1 MKVPSFF
8 AALILIGATLTPLSR
23 GQEPSYSLKAP
34 LPACDGIY
42 AVVHLVEI
50 NPASNVDQ
58 YMQAMALHKAWF
70 QKHGYKD
77 QIFAARVLER
87 DPQTGAARFSSHTM
101 LTYHF
106 IEPGSKPP
114 VHDAEWDAYVKEYM
128 NTSSIK
134 ESYVS
139 CIPTEHIP
147 ISMK

>member
-8 AALILIGATLTPLSR
+8 AALILIAATLAPLSR

-42 AVVHLVEI
+42 AIVRLAEI
-50 NPASNVDQ
+50 SPASNIDQ
-58 YMQAMALHKAWF
+58 YMQALALHKAWY

-87 DPQTGAARFSSHTM
+87 DPQTGTAHFSNHTV

-106 IEPGSKPP
+106 IEKGSQPP
-114 VHDAEWDAYVKEYM
+114 VHDAEWDAYVKAYM
-128 NTSSIK
+128 NASSLTQ
-134 ESYVS
+134 SWVS
-139 CIPTEHIP
+139 CIPSDHIP
-147 ISMK
+147 VSMK